1 MADVTTNLTKKLDA
15 ISSGLPPTP
24 TNAQNGKALKALIQ
38 LIRDME
44 VARVNSLVD
53 GPSAVAVIK
62 E

>member
-1 MADVTTNLTKKLDA
+1 MADVVTNLTKKLDA
-15 ISSGLPPTP
+15 ISSGLPATP
-24 TNAQNGKALKALIQ
+24 TNRQNGEALKKLIQ
-38 LIRDME
+38 TIRDME